1 MSTHFDV
8 RYMGVDEATYSRHCH
23 IRLGSGRVSF
33 ESPVRA
39 GVGNVHET
47 DVYDAYR
54 RLSPEIITK
63 SINSE
68 NYTRTLDREI
78 SKRCRG
84 RFNIFSLVYG
94 EKDRIPT
101 ANMVEHMSD
110 IQYNHTDVIV
120 TPSWFPLVTRE
131 TTDVELYINLTDGF
145 LEASGRLNH
154 KPIMV
159 SIPQSIPPR
168 HLDTILARYIG
179 RDVTSF
185 CIDSNSRALLN
196 GTWMRRF
203 QTSVEKAKESYGI
216 EKECVIYSINAYQ
229 GMVKRNED
237 RVEAK
242 DFLGFTAGVDI
253 IGGKH
258 TPAFSSRNEDDD
270 RTVARRFDPTSYSYV
285 KVPCS
290 VNDKQS
296 ITDES
301 VRIQIEEMEV
311 IRRSISEGT
320 LRKLL
325 TSKNLPEITMNSIYS
340 LKGNPSI
347 KRLDEFI

>member
-8 RYMGVDEATYSRHCH
+8 RDMGVDEATYSRHCH

-33 ESPVRA
+33 ESPVKA

-78 SKRCRG
+78 GKRCRG
-84 RFNIFSLVYG
+84 QFNVFSLVYG
-94 EKDRIPT
+94 DKDRIPT

-120 TPSWFPLVTRE
+120 TPSWFSLVTRE
-131 TTDVELYINLTDGF
+131 TTDVELYLNLTDRF
-145 LEASGRLNH
+145 LEASSRLNH
-154 KPIMV
+154 KPTMV

-168 HLDTILARYIG
+168 HLDAVLARYIG
-179 RDVTSF
+179 KDVTSF

-196 GTWMRRF
+196 GTWIRRF
-203 QTSVEKAKESYGI
+203 QTAVEKAKESYGI

-258 TPAFSSRNEDDD
+258 TPSFSPRNEDDD
-270 RTVARRFDPTSYSYV
+270 ETVARWFDPTSYSYV
-285 KVPCS
+285 RIPCS
-290 VNDKQS
+290 IDDKQS

-301 VRIQIEEMEV
+301 VRMQVEEMKV

-320 LRKLL
+320 LRELL
-325 TSKNLPEITMNSIYS
+325 RSKNLPEITMNSIYS
-340 LKGNPSI
+340 LKGSPSI